1 MYNPIEIATGWW
13 FGTSISYCSIYIG
26 ENHPNWRSH
35 IFSEGGVGQPPTK
48 AILLMVNL
56 GMVYDGFWW
65 FMINFLNSIYQFA
78 DQVLQL

>member
-1 MYNPIEIATGWW
+1 MEFYMTFHILG
-13 FGTSISYCSIYIG
+13 ISSSQLTKSYFF
-26 ENHPNWRSH
+26 R
-35 IFSEGGVGQPPTK
+35 GVGQPPTK